1 MGVRVRAHAYT
12 YMPGRALQI
21 ITTEPLSK
29 TVDYYKYAASVTT
42 TLGFFL
48 IAGYIPCTAQ

>member
-21 ITTEPLSK
+21 ITTKPLSK
-29 TVDYYKYAASVTT
+29 TVDYYKYGASVTT

-48 IAGYIPCTAQ
+48 